1 MRRRLEER
9 QGARLETGVFSR
21 MSNSRMAAGEVSS
34 CPVDDRG
41 PARFVKSFTR
51 NNNVPAAA
59 VEPRRV
65 ASEDVAKEEDEDVS
79 ATRRRTGGN
88 CGPERPRG
96 VGASASSSLVAGFA
110 PRQQFLANSSCREEE
125 EWRCPWMYEE
135 GWTDKIRAKWRETVW
150 EGQKEKA
157 IDDETRR
164 LREELCVESD
174 SDDELPWQPNLN
186 RWRARGELE
195 SLRKEKR
202 RRAEQQREGEEAD
215 EKEKE
220 QRRTDRRRELEVL
233 VASLRQQEE
242 EARKTVREKAAND
255 CRPRVVEVKAA
266 TALAERVPEATKKT
280 ESASTGEVTASAAT
294 TDAV

>member
-1 MRRRLEER
+1 MSEVVRERMRRSLEER

-135 GWTDKIRAKWRETVW
+135 GWTDGIRVKYRAMVRSCQE
-150 EGQKEKA
+150 EEA

-164 LREELCVESD
+164 LRAELGEESD
-174 SDDELPWQPNLN
+174 SDEELPWQPSPNCGI
-186 RWRARGELE
+186 ARGELE
-195 SLRKEKR
+195 RLRKKP
-202 RRAEQQREGEEAD
+202 EGW
-215 EKEKE
+215 
-220 QRRTDRRRELEVL
+220 
-233 VASLRQQEE
+233 
-242 EARKTVREKAAND
+242 
-255 CRPRVVEVKAA
+255 
-266 TALAERVPEATKKT
+266 VPEWRMRSASDCEEKQI
-280 ESASTGEVTASAAT
+280 ESAVELRCRKELKKR
-294 TDAV
+294 D